1 MFSRQI
7 SHMIFGWVMRAL
19 AMITWSLLLVHAAQ
33 PHGTVFLH
41 VASTTGSPDGITD
54 PGV

>member
-7 SHMIFGWVMRAL
+7 SHIIFGWVLRAL
-19 AMITWSLLLVHAAQ
+19 PVIALSLLLVHAVG
-33 PHGTVFLH
+33 PHGVVFLH
-41 VASTTGSPDGITD
+41 VASTTGTPDGITD